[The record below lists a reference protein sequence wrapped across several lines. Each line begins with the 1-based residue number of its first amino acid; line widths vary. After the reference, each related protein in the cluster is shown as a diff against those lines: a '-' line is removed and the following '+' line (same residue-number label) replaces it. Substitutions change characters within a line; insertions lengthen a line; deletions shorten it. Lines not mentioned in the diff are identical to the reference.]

1 MAGFSFDFS
10 CIGKMSRDIQKIG
23 ANVRRNEAAVV
34 KLAANEYKNDV
45 QAIIQYK
52 TGTLR
57 RSVHVEMTSEGL
69 RQVALIGTDAPYARR
84 LERGFVGKDSLG
96 RVYHQSPAPRWRPAW
111 DANLPKYQRMILGIF
126 NRQEWDEDLATFASV
141 RPDLIGGIR

>member
-10 CIGKMSRDIQKIG
+10 CLAKMSRDIQKIG
-23 ANVRRNEAAVV
+23 TNVKKNEAAVV

-69 RQVALIGTDAPYARR
+69 KQVALIGTDAPYAKR
-84 LERGFVGKDSLG
+84 LEHGFMDKDSLG

-111 DANLPKYQRMILGIF
+111 DTNLPKYERIIKGAF
-126 NRQEWDEDLATFASV
+126 NRAQWEADIETSQSV
-141 RPDLIGGIR
+141 RPDLLGGI

>member
-1 MAGFSFDFS
+1 MSSFSFDFS
-10 CIGKMSRDIQKIG
+10 CLAKMSRDIQKIG
-23 ANVRRNEAAVV
+23 ANVKKNEAAVV

-84 LERGFVGKDSLG
+84 LELGFVDKDSLG
-96 RVYHQSPAPRWRPAW
+96 RVYNQAPQPRWRPAW
-111 DANLPKYQRMILGIF
+111 DNNLAKYERMIKGAF
-126 NRQEWDEDLATFASV
+126 NRAQWEADLETAQSV
-141 RPDLIGGIR
+141 RPDLLGGIR